1 MHICITV
8 NLGLRAEFSIPIVI
22 HLKLTGIIICTS
34 SLSASSALV
43 ASDDGVVLYV
53 DLPDEV
59 GSHLVQAGVIRL
71 ATAADLGDT
80 AAVTSLVPHAEILLT
95 GAHFDET

>member
-1 MHICITV
+1 MRV
-8 NLGLRAEFSIPIVI
+8 EFSLSKVI
-22 HLKLTGIIICTS
+22 HLKPTGIIIGAS
-34 SLSASSALV
+34 SLGASSALV
-43 ASDDGVVLYV
+43 AGNDGVVLDV

-71 ATAADLGDT
+71 ATAADFGDT
-80 AAVTSLVPHAEILLT
+80 AAVTSLVPHAKVLLT